1 MRSLGVF
8 STRGHDEYCRG
19 MSVIARTNRGLET
32 GFVLCEATDDALTHL
47 DQPTSG
53 QILREMTD
61 DDANEYSHLQSQREK
76 KLEICEKHIEN
87 VGLDMQLVDLE
98 HLFGGE
104 RVIVYYLAEQRID
117 FRELVKALASEFQ
130 TRIEM
135 RQIGVRDEAKLLAD
149 YGDCGKPVCCNTHLT
164 SMPPVSMKMAKI
176 QKATLDPTK
185 ISGRC
190 GRLKCCLRYEYDT
203 YEELR
208 RELPSVGSQIVT
220 NLGHGKVIGQEI
232 LSQQLLIETE
242 DSAELRSSPA
252 KCFPLSARVKC
263 QVMMNNLVQKLLDNL
278 QPYLQ

>member
-1 MRSLGVF
+1 MRNLGVF
-8 STRGHDEYCRG
+8 HTRGNRDSYARG
-19 MSVIARTNRGLET
+19 MSVIVRTNRRLET
-32 GFVLCEATDDALTHL
+32 AFVLCEASEDALSDLDDA
-47 DQPTSG
+47 PTG
-53 QILREMTD
+53 QLLREMTEQ
-61 DDANEYSHLQSQREK
+61 DANEYAHLQASRPG
-76 KLEICEKHIEN
+76 KLETCQKHIDKFRLE
-87 VGLDMQLVDLE
+87 MELVDLE

-117 FRELVKALASEFQ
+117 FRELVKSLASEFQ

-203 YEELR
+203 YEELQK
-208 RELPSVGSQIVT
+208 ELPKVGAQVVT
-220 NLGHGKVIGQEI
+220 RTGQARVLGHEI
-232 LSQQLLIETE
+232 LAQQILVETE
-242 DSAELRSSPA
+242 DHRRILIDASDVLSVIRKNRDKA
-252 KCFPLSARVKC
+252 KK
-263 QVMMNNLVQKLLDNL
+263 N
-278 QPYLQ
+278 